1 MKFSCWID
9 FLATSMR
16 LTVGGD
22 QDPYYLPDHNV
33 CIALPSAESCSQL
46 SAVLDD
52 LRL

>member
-33 CIALPSAESCSQL
+33 LYSFTFGRVVLSIECPS
-46 SAVLDD
+46 
-52 LRL
+52 